1 MPILS
6 ASSHICTA
14 LYHCVSHCTH
24 SFKQQSQW
32 IILSSICYCMAEG
45 SRAVHPCPATC
56 LHHRARAG
64 RDSVCQCLQWSDYAP
79 VLRHVQ
85 SSSVCSLSSAAV
97 YICLCGGGCGDDTSA
112 WVGSTE
118 AQVTSLRRH
127 LHNSNECKGT
137 FHNSSYH
144 SIRYVSGAAAATVF
158 CSSGRRG
165 KGRGK
170 KTLRSADSVLHAI
183 PKGPSEK
190 GERGKKGKVKGV
202 GDRKTEG
209 KKHSP
214 TICGKR
220 ITQGLSVT

>member
-1 MPILS
+1 M
-6 ASSHICTA
+6 HT
-14 LYHCVSHCTH
+14 
-24 SFKQQSQW
+24 
-32 IILSSICYCMAEG
+32 
-45 SRAVHPCPATC
+45 CPATC

-85 SSSVCSLSSAAV
+85 SSLVCSLSSAAV
-97 YICLCGGGCGDDTSA
+97 YICLPGRRCGDDTSA
-112 WVGSTE
+112 WVGSIETQ
-118 AQVTSLRRH
+118 ATPLYRH
-127 LHNSNECKGT
+127 ANNLNECKGT
-137 FHNSSYH
+137 FHNSSYP

-165 KGRGK
+165 KGRGGK
-170 KTLRSADSVLHAI
+170 KTLRSADTVLHAI

-190 GERGKKGKVKGV
+190 GGRGKKMEGKGCGGIAKE
-202 GDRKTEG
+202 RR